1 MNDAA
6 TPTVSVVIATST
18 AGPRLQ
24 AVMERLQS
32 GHVETTAVEV
42 VIAVPDV
49 TPAVEAARRA
59 MASVVSSNQR
69 SVRVI
74 PVPAASVPALYAAGL
89 RATRGV
95 SVAMTNDR
103 FLPDAG
109 WLAAVVRRSTALAGG
124 EAVIVAGIVEAPA
137 HASLVERAVHYME
150 YGAFAPPVT
159 FVASATV
166 ASATTGD
173 AAAPAGAAG
182 ANVLYSAA
190 AVAFL
195 RPLIERPAWE
205 YFWHEALVARGATLM
220 RDDVMSVRMVSRWTL
235 GQAWRERY
243 HYARAFAAERS
254 RPLGRGVRMVRGLL
268 SLVLPPVL
276 LLRLCRQHTRHGWPF
291 ISSLPVVGLLTLP
304 WAWGEAIGTW
314 AGGGDSL
321 GRVSLG

>member
-1 MNDAA
+1 MNDAP

-89 RATRGV
+89 RAARGA

-109 WLAAVVRRSTALAGG
+109 WVAAVVRRSTALAGG

-137 HASLVERAVHYME
+137 HASLVERAVYYME

-159 FVASATV
+159 FV

-195 RPLIERPAWE
+195 RPLTERPAWE
-205 YFWHEALVARGATLM
+205 YFWHEALVARGATLT
-220 RDDVMSVRMVSRWTL
+220 RDDVMAVRMVSRWTL
-235 GQAWRERY
+235 GRAWHERY
-243 HYARAFAAERS
+243 HYARAFAAERA
-254 RPLGRGVRMVRGLL
+254 RPLGRGVRIVRGLL

-276 LLRLCRQHTRHGWPF
+276 LLRLCRQHARHGWPF
-291 ISSLPVVGLLTLP
+291 LSTLPVVGLLTVP
-304 WAWGEAIGTW
+304 WAWGEAIGMW